1 MLINNIQTPSC
12 KFLILPQPS
21 FQATSSVTVQR
32 DAFEPLVSALHTSPR
47 QEKYFRILHL
57 SPPLNLSPTS
67 LNAFTSSLNMDD
79 FGEKNNDQEKVWE
92 IRINSL
98 YLANAINLCHL
109 L

>member
-1 MLINNIQTPSC
+1 MLISNIQTLSC

-32 DAFEPLVSALHTSPR
+32 DAFEPLVSALHTPPG

-57 SPPLNLSPTS
+57 SPLNLSPTS

-79 FGEKNNDQEKVWE
+79 FGEKNNDQEKLWE

-98 YLANAINLCHL
+98 YLANAINLCPL